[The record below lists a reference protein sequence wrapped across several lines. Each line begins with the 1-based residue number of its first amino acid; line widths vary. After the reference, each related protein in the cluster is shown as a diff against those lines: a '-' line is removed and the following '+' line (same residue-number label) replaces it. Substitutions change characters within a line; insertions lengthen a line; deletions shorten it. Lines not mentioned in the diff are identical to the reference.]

1 MDPNMFRYLPP
12 PRGFLV
18 LLAAFGMAVAAAFF
32 GLGAWIF

>member
-1 MDPNMFRYLPP
+1 MDPNMFRDLPP

-18 LLAAFGMAVAAAFF
+18 LLAAIVVVIAILAF